1 MPIKLADVADEYK
14 KNKDLREEDVK
25 ALREWVEKQPHLP
38 QISDLQLILFLQSCY
53 FSMEQAKT
61 TIDTFFTIKTLCPE
75 FFADRDPNSAKF
87 QEDVKVGAYV
97 PLPKYT
103 PEGYR
108 VIFCRIIDSDV
119 NKYNFNDQVRSFDMS
134 LMLWMMQGGSS
145 EGLIMVIDMNGIT
158 LGHMTKL
165 SLMGMKKFFLY
176 LQEALPVRLKG
187 LHFINVVSFMDKIMA
202 LMKPFMKKEL
212 IDMLYLHTN
221 TIDPLFKHVPLENLP
236 SDYGGKAGPLSEL
249 YELNKKTMSEN
260 AEFFK
265 MDEKQLGNESKRI
278 GKPKNASDIFGVE
291 GSFKKL
297 DLD

>member
-1 MPIKLADVADEYK
+1 MAPKLADVADEYQ
-14 KNKDLREEDVK
+14 KNKELREEDIR

-61 TIDTFFTIKTLCPE
+61 TIDTFYTIKTLCPE
-75 FFADRDPNSAKF
+75 FFAGRDPNSAKF
-87 QEDVKVGAYV
+87 REDVKVAAYL

-103 PEGYR
+103 PKGYR

-119 NKYNFNDQVRSFDMS
+119 SKYNFNDQIRNFDMA
-134 LMLWMMQGGSS
+134 LMLWMVQGGTS
-145 EGLIMVIDMNGIT
+145 EGLVIVMDMNGLT

-165 SLMGMKKFFLY
+165 SLMGMKKFFMY

-187 LHFINVVSFMDKIMA
+187 LHFINVVPFMDKLMA

-212 IDMLYLHTN
+212 IDMLYLHT
-221 TIDPLFKHVPLENLP
+221 DAHDSLFAHVPQEILP
-236 SDYGGKAGPLSEL
+236 SDYNGQAGSISEL
-249 YELNKKTMSEN
+249 YEKNKKNMSDN
-260 AEFFK
+260 AEYFIA
-265 MDEKQLGNESKRI
+265 DEKEVADESKRI